1 MKLNAKT
8 PAWLWIFSFI
18 MLIIGGGVML
28 THCDCFSANQKSRD
42 IHTVFN
48 TNLNDKNGRSLSK
61 GYRSLETN
69 TNEKDDRGLMSLPV
83 NKPLPDRIRHA
94 LTFGAKAK
102 ITLRII
108 DSKGFP
114 VGDALIGGG
123 FYNHGEK
130 GHRFEKKTNT
140 DGKVI
145 LEDNCVGDLNFG
157 VIKDGYYDTRTTY
170 WFFKN
175 YFDCVKDGRWIPW
188 NPTIEIV
195 LKEKRAPKPLYTK
208 EVESVFP
215 KRESVGF
222 DCLAADFVEPFGK
235 GTIADFY
242 LHYDSVVPLNGVT
255 LLDWSYLTNNLTISS
270 VGGGGFITKSK
281 DIFSKMISE
290 YEAPEKGY
298 TDAVN
303 YELKRTRDKIFM
315 DRKLDNDKY
324 LFFKSR
330 VKRIGEA
337 ESANYGKIY

>member
-130 GHRFEKKTNT
+130 GHRFEKKR
-140 DGKVI
+140 I
-145 LEDNCVGDLNFG
+145 LTARLFLR
-157 VIKDGYYDTRTTY
+157 I
-170 WFFKN
+170 
-175 YFDCVKDGRWIPW
+175 I
-188 NPTIEIV
+188 
-195 LKEKRAPKPLYTK
+195 A
-208 EVESVFP
+208 SV
-215 KRESVGF
+215 
-222 DCLAADFVEPFGK
+222 
-235 GTIADFY
+235 T
-242 LHYDSVVPLNGVT
+242 
-255 LLDWSYLTNNLTISS
+255 
-270 VGGGGFITKSK
+270 
-281 DIFSKMISE
+281 
-290 YEAPEKGY
+290 
-298 TDAVN
+298 
-303 YELKRTRDKIFM
+303 
-315 DRKLDNDKY
+315 
-324 LFFKSR
+324 
-330 VKRIGEA
+330 
-337 ESANYGKIY
+337 